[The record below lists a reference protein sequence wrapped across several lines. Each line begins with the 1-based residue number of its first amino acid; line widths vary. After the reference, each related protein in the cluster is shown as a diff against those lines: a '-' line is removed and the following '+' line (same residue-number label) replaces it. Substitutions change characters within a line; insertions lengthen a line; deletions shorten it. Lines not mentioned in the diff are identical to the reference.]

1 MKGDKLIYFFNC
13 YFLMLDYDEPLEKIA
28 KYTGL
33 SIEDIEKEND
43 NNTKLLLND
52 LKYIFEENHNEEEY
66 LNYILKNSDEM
77 NVSKDELRE
86 IIRVLY
92 SYLKKFS

>member
-13 YFLMLDYDEPLEKIA
+13 YFLMLDYDEPLEKIVRD
-28 KYTGL
+28 Y
-33 SIEDIEKEND
+33 IEKEND

>member
-1 MKGDKLIYFFNC
+1 MKGDKIIYFFNC
-13 YFLMLDYDEPLEKIA
+13 YFLMLDYDEPLEKIVRD
-28 KYTGL
+28 Y
-33 SIEDIEKEND
+33 IEKEND

-52 LKYIFEENHNEEEY
+52 LKYIFEENNNEEEY

>member
-13 YFLMLDYDEPLEKIA
+13 YFLMLDYDEPLEKIVRD
-28 KYTGL
+28 Y
-33 SIEDIEKEND
+33 IEKEND

-52 LKYIFEENHNEEEY
+52 LKYIFEENNNEEEY

>member
-1 MKGDKLIYFFNC
+1 MKGDKIIYFFNC
-13 YFLMLDYDEPLEKIA
+13 YFLMLDYDEPLEKIVRD
-28 KYTGL
+28 Y
-33 SIEDIEKEND
+33 IEKEND

>member
-1 MKGDKLIYFFNC
+1 
-13 YFLMLDYDEPLEKIA
+13 MLLLNA
-28 KYTGL
+28 WL
-33 SIEDIEKEND
+33 WWAFKEND